1 MVEEYPGSILGAV
14 LFNIFINDLGDKT
27 EWTLKFCRQDETR
40 IVADMPGGCAVIQ
53 RDFDRLEKGPDRNL
67 MQFKKVK
74 SENLCLGRTQKRCLR
89 VKSYQCV

>member
-1 MVEEYPGSILGAV
+1 MVEEYPGSILHAV
-14 LFNIFINDLGDKT
+14 LFNILINDLGDRT
-27 EWTLKFCRQDETR
+27 EWTLEFYRQYKTR
-40 IVADMPGGCAVIQ
+40 VVADVPGVCAVIQ

-74 SENLCLGRTQKRCLR
+74 SEILCLGRIEKRCLK